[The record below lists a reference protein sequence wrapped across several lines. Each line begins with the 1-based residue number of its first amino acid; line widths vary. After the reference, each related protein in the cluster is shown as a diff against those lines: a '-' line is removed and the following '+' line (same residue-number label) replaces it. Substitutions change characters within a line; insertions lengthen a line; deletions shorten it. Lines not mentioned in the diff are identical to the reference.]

1 MEVSSL
7 YKGQTVKKEKTGNK
21 VVRQTVFY
29 KKGND
34 YYDVLTLKKYTS
46 KEEYTPYGG
55 IYVDESSILQ
65 ITEEDILLT
74 KLVIYARM
82 IMYKQIQ
89 KSHQSDRDKK
99 YWGE

>member
-29 KKGND
+29 KKEND

-46 KEEYTPYGG
+46 KEEYVPYGG
-55 IYVDESSILQ
+55 IYVDESSLLQ
-65 ITEEDILLT
+65 ITEEDILKMT
-74 KLVIYARM
+74 GGILV
-82 IMYKQIQ
+82 
-89 KSHQSDRDKK
+89 SDVNRDRVLRLIL
-99 YWGE
+99 